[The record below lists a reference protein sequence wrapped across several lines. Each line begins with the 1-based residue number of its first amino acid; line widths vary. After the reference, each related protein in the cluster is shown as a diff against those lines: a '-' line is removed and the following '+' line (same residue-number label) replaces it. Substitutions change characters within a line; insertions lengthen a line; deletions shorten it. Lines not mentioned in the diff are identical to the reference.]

1 MTRILIVEDEP
12 SYREIL
18 VFRLTRDGYDT
29 LTAQTGEETL
39 EKFAFG
45 DTDLVLLDLMLPKI
59 SGMEVCRKIREKS
72 DVPIIMLTAKGAEKD
87 VISGLDTGAD
97 DYLSKP
103 YSYHELTA
111 RIRALVRRKEKND
124 ASAQSRAG
132 QNDSRAEIKCAHIC
146 MKTAGHTV
154 FANGEQVLLTNKE
167 FALLETLMR
176 NKGDVVS
183 RSVLISR
190 VWGDDYVGD
199 TKTLDVHIKR
209 VRKKLEEKLGE
220 QKYIYTVRGVGYR
233 FDEPEQI

>member
-29 LTAQTGEETL
+29 LTAQTGEEAL

-111 RIRALVRRKEKND
+111 RIRALVRRKEKN
-124 ASAQSRAG
+124 RTR
-132 QNDSRAEIKCAHIC
+132 NVRLIKCAHIC

-190 VWGDDYVGD
+190 VWGGDYVGD

>member
-29 LTAQTGEETL
+29 LTAQTGEEAL

-132 QNDSRAEIKCAHIC
+132 QNDSQAEIKC
-146 MKTAGHTV
+146 
-154 FANGEQVLLTNKE
+154 GEQVLLTNKE